1 MSTNKAQ
8 KTNIMFVVPA
18 FGFGGLERVVL
29 DLIKGMDRSKYHLSL
44 CSFMD
49 PHPGMI
55 ESARELNVALHV
67 LPKGNGV
74 NCFLPFRLSSLFLR
88 KHVRL
93 VNAHD
98 IGATLYAA
106 PAARLAGVRHVIH
119 TDHSQILTI
128 RRFLPVYRWVFQHGI
143 SHATAVSE
151 HLRRHLLDTFSL
163 SEERVTTIPNGI
175 DVGRFAVPLDTSSL
189 HRELGI
195 REGELVI
202 GSIGRLTEQKGM
214 EYLVKAFARL
224 SQRRSDMKLIIVGD
238 GELRQSLESLAHRLL
253 VGERVVF
260 TGIRTDIPHLMR
272 LFDLFALP
280 SLWEGQP
287 ITIVE
292 AMAAAKPIVATNV
305 GGNAEILHRGEFG
318 VLVPPG
324 DENAL
329 ADAISALLSDAARAR
344 ELGKKAASRAEREL
358 TSASMV
364 RRYEELFAA
373 IAAGR

>member
-1 MSTNKAQ
+1 
-8 KTNIMFVVPA
+8 
-18 FGFGGLERVVL
+18 
-29 DLIKGMDRSKYHLSL
+29 
-44 CSFMD
+44 
-49 PHPGMI
+49 
-55 ESARELNVALHV
+55 
-67 LPKGNGV
+67 
-74 NCFLPFRLSSLFLR
+74 
-88 KHVRL
+88 
-93 VNAHD
+93 
-98 IGATLYAA
+98 
-106 PAARLAGVRHVIH
+106 
-119 TDHSQILTI
+119 
-128 RRFLPVYRWVFQHGI
+128 
-143 SHATAVSE
+143 
-151 HLRRHLLDTFSL
+151 
-163 SEERVTTIPNGI
+163 
-175 DVGRFAVPLDTSSL
+175 
-189 HRELGI
+189 
-195 REGELVI
+195 
-202 GSIGRLTEQKGM
+202 
-214 EYLVKAFARL
+214 
-224 SQRRSDMKLIIVGD
+224 MKLIIVGD